1 LFKLSKTLCSE
12 LNLVM
17 NKFWWGRQSQ
27 VRGIHWKSGDNLS
40 LSKKKGGMG
49 FRDLAMFNSALLAK
63 QGWRLLQHLDSLVAR
78 IMQEKYFPSGD
89 FMQAQWD
96 TIPHMHGE
104 A

>member
-1 LFKLSKTLCSE
+1 
-12 LNLVM
+12 
-17 NKFWWGRQSQ
+17 

-63 QGWRLLQHLDSLVAR
+63 QGWCLLQHSDSL
-78 IMQEKYFPSGD
+78 
-89 FMQAQWD
+89 
-96 TIPHMHGE
+96 E